1 MTPLK
6 FLVWLSV
13 LVAAVS
19 SGVMLVRSANT
30 MRELHIE
37 LDAAQRAQDNELAD
51 YSRLLLE
58 RAAIAAY
65 QNVERVAR
73 TELEMHFPVNVE
85 RVTR

>member
-1 MTPLK
+1 MSGLRGA
-6 FLVWLSV
+6 
-13 LVAAVS
+13 VAIVGAADTVV
-19 SGVMLVRSANT
+19 GKVPEMGPT
-30 MRELHIE
+30 ELCI
-37 LDAAQRAQDNELAD
+37 DAAQRAQDNELAD

-73 TELEMHFPVNVE
+73 TELEMHFPASVE